1 MKKILG
7 LDLGTNSIGWALV
20 EVDHE
25 KGIVKVLALGSRIL
39 PMNAG
44 EINDF
49 ERKGT
54 IKSSTSQRTDDRGI
68 RRNKERFLLRRD
80 RLHIIL
86 NLLNTLPEH
95 YKIEIDFERNGKRC
109 GQFKD
114 YKEPKLAYVPNKIN
128 NKKFDFLFE
137 DSYREMLKELSVEY
151 KKRQLIPRD
160 WTLYYLRK
168 KALSKKISLEEFAWV
183 LLSYNQKRGY
193 EKIEVENKATKE
205 NEIIEELD
213 LRVKDVTEH
222 IDKKGDKYF
231 KVELDSNDGLTYNE
245 KSNQQ
250 MTFKDDLKEVKITS
264 KIDEFGN
271 IESKELTLVDIYPL
285 AIQKVNYEK
294 NGDNH
299 NYTLTYQN
307 GWEELKSSKK
317 YTYRYTNVINKPF
330 EYIVET
336 IYDEKGN
343 IKTQQGKDRKLRE
356 PDFSEKSNDWTLLKK
371 KTEKDALAFNWDN
384 NYRNEKK
391 EPKKFISPKIYDIL
405 KKDVQNGCRTK
416 IIGGMF
422 QVVERDFY
430 REELTQII
438 STQKQYH
445 TTLDDRKTFED
456 CVKVLYPNNESHAK
470 TLLTN
475 KDAIQHLLIEDILLY
490 QRPLKTKKSEIANC
504 KYEVKQWKDV
514 LDKNTGKPIEIVD
527 EETGEVFVKKT
538 PIYHKVVSASHPY
551 FQEFRIWDK
560 LHNLRLIQID
570 KKVDGKVKTNVDV
583 TEDYFSKETYQEL
596 FSLLNNKS
604 SLSQTGLLKF
614 LEAKLKEKKENS
626 KNFVWN
632 FPEDEE
638 IKGNETRVSF
648 AIRFKRCGFTEYTNF
663 LTQEKEIALWHY
675 LYSVSYK
682 EKIADDF
689 KSIKSFFSK
698 FFEGTNI
705 QEEIKEKLVKDFAN
719 YPKIPSK
726 YCAYSEKALKKLL
739 PFIRLGENQFNGHFD
754 ITEFKFDLELI
765 NYDKTRILSHIGF
778 NSDNRTNLSVED
790 KQKLELKRQQLF
802 DAIWKH
808 SINERIQ
815 EILKRLKTID
825 FSADKIDLSKIISNY
840 NRNRNIPFPKG
851 LFNAFKAFEKQE
863 DFINLDLTQASYL
876 VYGRH
881 SELAEA
887 KYWNS
892 PKQIR
897 DELHQELKQHSLN
910 NPVAEKVILEMMQI
924 VADIWDYY
932 GTKNPDETYQKLFD
946 EIHLEVGRELKKSA
960 KEKQSITDKQGENK
974 VQNTRL
980 RQTLEEFLSKSPYN
994 AISQNSDHFE
1004 RLKIVEDGAAHTKN
1018 LNKDFFNDKTY
1029 TKKEI
1034 EEILKKPHISKD
1046 DFEKYWLWIEQGYR
1060 SPYTNR
1066 MIKISDL
1073 FDGKKYNIDHVFPQA
1088 SVTNDSLSNKIVCEF
1103 EVNKMKSRQTGREFI
1118 NSPKQRSIY
1127 CSAHKSEVDIVN
1139 DDTYV
1144 TIVKS
1149 QFSGNKRQILLS
1161 KEIPSNFTNSQ
1172 LNNSRHIAR
1181 KAMELLS
1188 HIVREQ
1194 GEIEFR
1200 SKNVLPVTGEITSK
1214 LKRTW
1219 KLDEAWRE
1227 LVSPR
1232 FIRMNELT
1240 KSHLFGQEQISKSGE
1255 KYFDCN
1261 IDDTI
1266 REKDPSYDIK
1276 RIDHRHHALDAL
1288 IVALCTEE
1296 HVNYI
1301 NNINSNATS
1310 DNYGKQKQIE
1320 KYRETLKRKIMFSKP
1335 NKENPNDKDWFY
1347 MYPGQIRQIGV
1358 DQFGIETVLKK
1369 SYFYKDTQF
1378 NADYKTMVLSALQH
1392 TIVTFKQNMRVI
1404 NKTVNLYNNTS
1415 NKNKFEAQKGNDAGN
1430 KYNWAIRR
1438 SLGKSTYYG
1447 KVYLGET
1454 ENKQLHKILKE
1465 IYNSLERI
1473 IDDKLREKII
1483 TIKNEN
1489 TGFDE
1494 FEKQV
1499 KREFKN
1505 IMIELKVYKVASRE
1519 FLSEKFSSKKI
1530 KEITDTGIQKILL
1543 NHLKESDTIKLP
1555 LEEALAYYDYLIEKP
1570 EIEAI
1575 INSEDSKFVTIDDFV
1590 AHLKLNDYKYKK
1602 VEYKTLNIFIDQIK
1616 VRDFRNEFKK
1626 DKIDEHP
1633 EIAFTVDQIDKM
1645 NQPENLKRLNEVKN
1659 HTPIKKVRS
1668 SSGYGN
1674 QRQVSVEPQ
1683 SVKSKQYIVNDAGS
1697 NLYLGIYERS
1707 YIDKNGDNITER
1719 KFQDIG
1725 LIDLIEKLKQDSS
1738 NRNNPLSEKL
1748 FDDKN
1753 NEYYWKFT
1761 ISPLDLVYVPNEDEI
1776 ENPSLV
1782 DFSNLGEDQI
1792 NRIYKYVDGNV
1803 DIANFI
1809 PYSVAQPIWKFHDD
1823 KKKKEI
1829 YNQII
1834 EKHSIQIS
1842 EKELIK
1848 DEFGFGSQQTKNQN
1862 MIDGKTQIKKVCWK
1876 LKVDRLGNI
1885 SLTKLSNKSNTNSS
1899 DSDNTAK
1906 EPGTSYATTKKITI
1920 FQSPEDAENSQ
1931 LDYLAKLTPEER
1943 FERFLELM
1951 NRFYKFVKPDWS
1963 TKKIILDL

>member
-20 EVDHE
+20 EIDHE
-25 KGIVKVLALGSRIL
+25 KGIVRILGLGSRIL

-49 ERKGT
+49 ESKGT

-68 RRNKERFLLRRD
+68 RRSKERFILRRD
-80 RLHIIL
+80 RLHVIL

-109 GQFKD
+109 GQFKN
-114 YKEPKLAYVPNKIN
+114 YKEPKIQYVQNKIN
-128 NKKFDFLFE
+128 KKKFDFLFE
-137 DSYREMLKELSVEY
+137 DSYKEMLSELNIEY
-151 KKRQLIPRD
+151 KKKNLIPRD
-160 WTLYYLRK
+160 WTLYYLRQ

-213 LRVKDVTEH
+213 LRVIDVTEQ
-222 IDKKGDKYF
+222 IDKKGEKYF
-231 KVELDSNDGLTYNE
+231 NVELDGNDKLTYNE
-245 KSNQQ
+245 YSSLQ
-250 MTFKDDLKEVKITS
+250 MTFKNDLKEVKITS
-264 KIDEFGN
+264 QIDESGN
-271 IESKELTLVDIYPL
+271 ITGKELTLVDIYSL
-285 AIQKVNYEK
+285 SINEVTYERDGEK
-294 NGDNH
+294 H
-299 NYTLTYQN
+299 NYFLTYQN
-307 GWEELKSSKK
+307 GWQEIKSPKK
-317 YTYRYTNVINKPF
+317 YTSRYTNVINKPF

-356 PDFSEKSNDWTLLKK
+356 PNFSDNSNDWTLLKK
-371 KTEKDALAFNWDN
+371 KTEKDALTFNLKEGYINKETGEPYKYISTRIYNVLKNDAQSDN
-384 NYRNEKK
+384 REW
-391 EPKKFISPKIYDIL
+391 
-405 KKDVQNGCRTK
+405 TK
-416 IIGGMF
+416 IVGGMF

-430 REELTQII
+430 REELAKII
-438 STQKQYH
+438 STQKQHH
-445 TTLDDRKTFED
+445 TTLEDTKIFGD
-456 CVKVLYPNNESHAK
+456 CVKLLYPNNESHAK
-470 TLLTN
+470 TLLSN

-514 LDKNTGKPIEIVD
+514 FNKNNGKHIEIVD
-527 EETGEVFVKKT
+527 TETGEVFIKKA
-538 PIYHKVVSASHPY
+538 PIYYKVVSASHPY

-560 LHNLRLIQID
+560 LHNLRLIQIE
-570 KKVDGKVKTNVDV
+570 KEVDGKIQTNVDV
-583 TEDYFSKETYQEL
+583 TDNYFSKETYQEL

-614 LEAKLKEKKENS
+614 LEAKFKEKKESS

-638 IKGNETRVSF
+638 LKGNETRVSF
-648 AIRFKRCGFTEYTNF
+648 AVRFKRRGFADYANF

-682 EKIADDF
+682 ERNADDY

-698 FFEGTNI
+698 FFEGSNV
-705 QEEIKEKLVKDFAN
+705 QDDIKEKLVEDFAN
-719 YPKIPSK
+719 YPKFASQ

-739 PFIRLGENQFNGHFD
+739 PFIRMGESRFSGHFD
-754 ITEFKFDLELI
+754 ITKFKSDLELI
-765 NYDKTRILSHIGF
+765 NYDKTKILSHIGF
-778 NSDNRTNLSVED
+778 NSGNRATLSIED
-790 KQKLELKRQQLF
+790 KQNLELKRQKLYE
-802 DAIWKH
+802 AIWKH

-815 EILKRLKTID
+815 EILKRLKAIDFTADEID
-825 FSADKIDLSKIISNY
+825 FSKVVSND
-840 NRNRNIPFPKG
+840 NRNGKIPFPKG
-851 LFNAFKAFEKQE
+851 LYNAFKSLDKQD
-863 DFINLDLTQASYL
+863 DFINLNLTQASYL

-887 KYWNS
+887 KYWTS

-910 NPVAEKVILEMMQI
+910 NPVAEKIILEMMQI

-932 GTKNPDETYQKLFD
+932 GNGKEKYYS

-960 KEKQSITDKQGENK
+960 KEKQNITNIQGENK
-974 VQNTRL
+974 VQNKRL
-980 RQTLEEFLSKSPYN
+980 RQTLEEFLSQSPYN
-994 AISQNSDHFE
+994 AVPQNSDHFE

-1018 LNKDFFNDKTY
+1018 LDKTFFNDKPY

-1034 EEILKKPHISKD
+1034 EDILKKPFISKE
-1046 DFEKYWLWIEQGYR
+1046 DFEKYKLWIEQGYK

-1073 FDGKKYNIDHVFPQA
+1073 FDGKKYNIDHIFPQA
-1088 SVTNDSLSNKIVCEF
+1088 SVTNDSLSNKVVCEL
-1103 EVNKMKSRQTGREFI
+1103 EINKLKSGQTGREFI
-1118 NSPKQRSIY
+1118 NSPKQRKIY
-1127 CSAHKSEVDIVN
+1127 CLAHKSEVEIID

-1144 TIVKS
+1144 NGVKS

-1172 LNNSRHIAR
+1172 LNNSRYIAR

-1188 HIVREQ
+1188 HIVREP

-1219 KLDEAWRE
+1219 KLDEVWRE
-1227 LVSPR
+1227 LVSTR

-1240 KSHLFGQEQISKSGE
+1240 KSNLFGQEQISKSGE

-1261 IDDTI
+1261 IDNII
-1266 REKDPSYDIK
+1266 REKDSSYDIK

-1301 NNINSNATS
+1301 NNINVNATS

-1358 DQFGIETVLKK
+1358 DRFSIETVLKK

-1378 NADYKTMVLSALQH
+1378 NEDYKTMALSALQH
-1392 TIVTFKQNMRVI
+1392 TVVTFKQNMRVI

-1415 NKNKFEAQKGNDAGN
+1415 NKNKFETQKGNEAGN

-1454 ENKQLHKILKE
+1454 ENKQLHKTLRE
-1465 IYNSLERI
+1465 IYNFDERI
-1473 IDDKLREKII
+1473 IDSKLREKVIA
-1483 TIKNEN
+1483 IKNTSN
-1489 TGFDE
+1489 GFDE

-1519 FLSEKFSSKKI
+1519 FLSERFNTEKI
-1530 KEITDTGIQKILL
+1530 LKITDTGIQKILL
-1543 NHLKESDTIKLP
+1543 NQLKQFDTVKLP
-1555 LEEALAYYDYLIEKP
+1555 FEEALIYYDHLLEKP

-1575 INSEDSKFVTIDDFV
+1575 INSEDSKFETVNDFV
-1590 AHLKLNDYKYKK
+1590 AHLRLNDYKYNKK
-1602 VEYKTLNIFIDQIK
+1602 VEYRALNVFIAMITEQ
-1616 VRDFRNEFKK
+1616 DFRNEFKEN
-1626 DKIDEHP
+1626 IDEHP

-1645 NQPENLKRLNEVKN
+1645 NQPENLKRLNDGKN

-1668 SSGYGN
+1668 SNGYGN
-1674 QRQVSVEPQ
+1674 QRQVSDERE

-1697 NLYLGIYERS
+1697 NLYLGAYERS

-1725 LIDLIEKLKQDSS
+1725 LIELIEKLKQDGG
-1738 NRNNPLSEKL
+1738 NRINPLSDKI

-1761 ISPLDLVYVPNEDEI
+1761 ISPLDLVYLPNEDEI
-1776 ENPSLV
+1776 ANPSLV
-1782 DFSNLGEDQI
+1782 DFNNLCKDQI

-1803 DIANFI
+1803 DIANFV

-1829 YNQII
+1829 YNQIN
-1834 EKHSIQIS
+1834 EKYSIQIS

-1862 MIDGKTQIKKVCWK
+1862 MIDGKTQIKKICIK
-1876 LKVDRLGNI
+1876 LKIDRLGNI
-1885 SLTKLSNKSNTNSS
+1885 S
-1899 DSDNTAK
+1899 
-1906 EPGTSYATTKKITI
+1906 I
-1920 FQSPEDAENSQ
+1920 
-1931 LDYLAKLTPEER
+1931 
-1943 FERFLELM
+1943 
-1951 NRFYKFVKPDWS
+1951 
-1963 TKKIILDL
+1963 